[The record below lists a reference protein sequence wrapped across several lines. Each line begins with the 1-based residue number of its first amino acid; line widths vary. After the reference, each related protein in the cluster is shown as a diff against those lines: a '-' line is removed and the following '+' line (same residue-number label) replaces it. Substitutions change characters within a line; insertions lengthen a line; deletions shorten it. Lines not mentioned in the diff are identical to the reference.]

1 MVESW
6 SRDPKCSSL
15 IGCSSTTKSFL
26 PATYCYKLL
35 TPSNSVADK
44 MTYRRDRNSDK
55 NICSLCQKKFREAK
69 FSCQKQRSILLEFDT
84 RAEVDDFQR
93 LVADEH
99 ISPPE
104 GGEVWIGR
112 LRRFVDCH

>member
-1 MVESW
+1 
-6 SRDPKCSSL
+6 
-15 IGCSSTTKSFL
+15 
-26 PATYCYKLL
+26 
-35 TPSNSVADK
+35 
-44 MTYRRDRNSDK
+44 MTYRLD
-55 NICSLCQKKFREAK
+55 NITATARVYLQFTSKKYFREAK

-93 LVADEH
+93 LVTDEH

-112 LRRFVDCH
+112 YL